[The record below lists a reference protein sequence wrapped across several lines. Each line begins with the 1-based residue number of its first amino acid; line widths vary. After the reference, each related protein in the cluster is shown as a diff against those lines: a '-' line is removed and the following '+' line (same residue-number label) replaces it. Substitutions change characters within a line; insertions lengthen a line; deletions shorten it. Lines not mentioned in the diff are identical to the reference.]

1 MPRSIEEV
9 VLQVKRIE
17 LVVPWDIPNTN
28 ALFVCNQL
36 LTRSRCRCTLNQS
49 IRRRSSAWRSAPTF
63 THQPMG

>member
-36 LTRSRCRCTLNQS
+36 LTRDQTNICPFFILFS
-49 IRRRSSAWRSAPTF
+49 ISCF
-63 THQPMG
+63 